1 MILKDKPIASDDGT
15 LYPTKILILD
25 FEVSQLGSRPQDL
38 AQCLAELY
46 MVHHF
51 YGSTAPLQVMKG
63 LIDGY
68 FAETYVSDK
77 WDRNEKRVDPA
88 SKWNEKDRLNFAL
101 NTSMHFGIHL
111 VTIPHRFGWPKGDK
125 LMTAAKFGND
135 CLINGHDANCPFFRD
150 GPLHNLFP
158 SFPPPPKKNRTEVA
172 KSQKK
177 KSKLKA
183 LFCGCFGEP

>member
-1 MILKDKPIASDDGT
+1 MCENDSLWQRSGQGCPKMTPFGREAARVSIHT
-15 LYPTKILILD
+15 LRCK
-25 FEVSQLGSRPQDL
+25 
-38 AQCLAELY
+38 
-46 MVHHF
+46 
-51 YGSTAPLQVMKG
+51 STAPLQVMKG